1 MFGFRWNTTYVV
13 FKSIGVKSLL
23 TRWVTAAGV
32 AILPGWKRRNAEND
46 ARYEKTLHAI
56 LSECLERANSVQPR
70 MWRCDGDRAML
81 VGFCCVS
88 ASACSRFVAVWQT
101 QDVWEVAWTPRD
113 FTELMNAGPTQ
124 QLQRVSALQE
134 LQTGLEASLALL
146 LCYGHEHRHHWLY
159 WDDLIKCKVYALCL
173 WGFRAKSQ
181 ICFLWSAFVYF
192 KLIIQNCLRQ
202 ITMIFVNSSK
212 LRTSYFCPN

>member
-1 MFGFRWNTTYVV
+1 MGLQRRV
-13 FKSIGVKSLL
+13 
-23 TRWVTAAGV
+23 
-32 AILPGWKRRNAEND
+32 LPYCLGGNAEMQKWRTIRKKRCTRSSPSVSNAQTQFSPACED
-46 ARYEKTLHAI
+46 VMAI
-56 LSECLERANSVQPR
+56 ERC
-70 MWRCDGDRAML
+70 W

-88 ASACSRFVAVWQT
+88 ARACSRFVAVWQT

-192 KLIIQNCLRQ
+192 KLIIQNCLR
-202 ITMIFVNSSK
+202 
-212 LRTSYFCPN
+212 